1 MRLLIFMA
9 AVFAA
14 CQLNAQ
20 DHFCGATE
28 VQNKW
33 FAEHPELKARFD
45 RLQAE
50 AEARDRDF
58 FNNSVQQRTAI
69 SAANYTIPVVFHILH
84 LGGSENISELQVR
97 DAVDILNRDFRKQN
111 ADTSIV
117 VAAFQNIIG
126 DAKIEF
132 RLATLDPNGVC
143 TDGII
148 RYWDPN
154 TNWNGNFTSYAY
166 TWDPTQYL
174 NIYVVKT
181 MNSNAAGY
189 TFLPGSGIPPEMDA
203 IVMLSNYVGSIGTGN
218 VGTSRTLTHECG
230 HWLDLPHVWGGTN
243 NPGVACGDDG
253 VGDTPITKGFS
264 NCSLNNSAICNP
276 GVPENIQNYMEY
288 SYCSRMFTIGQAF
301 RMQNAAASTVSGRN
315 NLSTPTNLANTGVT
329 NPGSGCIPA
338 LSISS
343 PGFTV
348 CSGKTLSF
356 SSFTS
361 NANPTTYAWSAN
373 NGATVNNPSAA
384 NTSILFTNTG
394 ITTVNCTVSNANGSA
409 IASRTIAVVN
419 GVPQVTSL
427 NVESF
432 EASNNV
438 PAQWSVINNSTP
450 LQKWEVTS
458 AGAASGANSMFVP
471 GEAMPPNSIEIL
483 ETPSYDFLNNPGAL
497 FFFSYAYARKNP
509 SNKDVFKLQASKDC
523 GGTWTNIWEPSNAT
537 LANNSA
543 SDQLAV
549 LYPASYNWVL
559 IDVISS
565 CPAFFPFTSEANVR
579 FRFYFQEDP
588 GGAGFGNR
596 FYLDDINF
604 ANALGVNEMTKAI
617 GLNVYPNPSGSVFH
631 LGFTL
636 SNTANIKYEVVSVTG
651 AVLQQAVEK
660 SFTAGSHELLIN
672 SDRNLANGI
681 YFLNFEMNGVKM
693 SKKLVVN

>member
-1 MRLLIFMA
+1 MRLLIFTA

-58 FNNSVQQRTAI
+58 FNKSIQQRTAI
-69 SAANYTIPVVFHILH
+69 SAPNFTIPVVFHILH
-84 LGGSENISELQVR
+84 QGGSENISELQVR

-148 RYWDPN
+148 RHWDPN
-154 TNWNGNFTSYAY
+154 TNWTGNWLDYVY

-174 NIYVVKT
+174 NVYVVKS

-189 TFLPGSGIPPEMDA
+189 TFLPGSGIPPDVDA

-218 VGTSRTLTHECG
+218 VGTSRTLTHETG

-253 VGDTPITKGFS
+253 VGDTPVTKGFS
-264 NCSLNNSAICNP
+264 NCTLNNSTICTP

-288 SYCSRMFTIGQAF
+288 SYCSRMFTNGQAF

-338 LSISS
+338 LTISL
-343 PGFTV
+343 PGLTV

-356 SSFTS
+356 ASFTS
-361 NANPTTYAWSAN
+361 NANPTSYAWSAN
-373 NGATVNNPSAA
+373 NGAIVNNPSAA
-384 NTSILFTNTG
+384 NASVQFVNTG
-394 ITTVNCTVSNANGSA
+394 ITTVSCTVSNANGSA
-409 IASRTIAVVN
+409 SASRTITVVN
-419 GVPQVTSL
+419 GVPQITAL

-432 EASNNV
+432 ETSNNV
-438 PAQWSVINNSTP
+438 PAQWSVINNGTP

-523 GGTWTNIWEPSNAT
+523 GGTWTNIWEPSNAS
-537 LANNSA
+537 LANSSA
-543 SDQLAV
+543 SDQSAV

-559 IDVISS
+559 IDVISM
-565 CPAFFPFTSEANVR
+565 CPAFFPFTSEPNVR

-604 ANALGVNEMTKAI
+604 ANALGVNEITKAI
-617 GLNVYPNPSGSVFH
+617 GLHVYPNPSGSVFH

-636 SNTANIKYEVVSVTG
+636 SNTANIRYEVVSVTG
-651 AVLQQAVEK
+651 AVLQQAAER
-660 SFTAGSHELLIN
+660 SFGAGSHELIIN
-672 SDRNLANGI
+672 REQNLANGV